1 MDSNINYVIFT
12 ALHVGNIFL
21 PKKWQQLYLKQSI
34 VEILCSPHDL
44 KLKHVGVFLKISLS
58 NMVYKV
64 EQNEDKWEQNLV
76 AHLIL
81 EIQNFSSPDVGMARD
96 PGIHFH
102 CKDAH
107 LSMRKQEWILRN

>member
-1 MDSNINYVIFT
+1 
-12 ALHVGNIFL
+12 
-21 PKKWQQLYLKQSI
+21 
-34 VEILCSPHDL
+34 
-44 KLKHVGVFLKISLS
+44 
-58 NMVYKV
+58 MVYKV
-64 EQNEDKWEQNLV
+64 EQNEEKWEQNLV

-107 LSMRKQEWILRN
+107 EKARMDP